1 MFLNHL
7 LLSECR
13 YPVSSAAIWWIFF
26 FCHWGCESHF
36 CFCYSTWQRTTHVTS
51 TSNKHRWSCCQ
62 KLCALWVLEGPCKCQ
77 EFSSQ
82 HLHDSLEPE
91 TVWLFNPSVKL
102 WAGLSVSLFLF
113 VFFSLLKVVW
123 GMHTFFASARHQ
135 VNCTIFDGEQKK
147 PGSYPPDNYILEGNS
162 DIN

>member
-7 LLSECR
+7 LSSECR
-13 YPVSSAAIWWIFF
+13 YPVPSAAIWWIFF
-26 FCHWGCESHF
+26 FCHWGCECHF

-77 EFSSQ
+77 EFSFQ
-82 HLHDSLEPE
+82 RLHDSLEPE
-91 TVWLFNPSVKL
+91 TVTFQSFSKNELDCGGVCFCLF
-102 WAGLSVSLFLF
+102 F
-113 VFFSLLKVVW
+113 VFPLRSCLRHGYILF
-123 GMHTFFASARHQ
+123 SARHQ
-135 VNCTIFDGEQKK
+135 ANCTIFDGEQKK
-147 PGSYPPDNYILEGNS
+147 PGSYPSDNCILEGNS